1 MNHNAQDTQPEPNDI
16 ASRLQKANTQVSQ
29 ICQASGVP
37 GASIAIIHKGKLL
50 HTYNHGY
57 SDLENQIKT
66 DSNTAYGIGSLTK
79 AFIAAAIA
87 KLVHAGH
94 LTWHTPIKDL
104 LPELNQ
110 DDSIITNLL
119 TVTDILSH
127 RCGLAGGAAMSFVFQ
142 GDGDML
148 LPKESLF
155 TLFNHFPQLFPFRGG
170 WSYFVWGYA
179 LAGLV
184 IDRVTGKGLAQ
195 ALRELV
201 LSPLGMTSTGF
212 DVDSLEGVAEPYA
225 GLADGTA
232 FHLSKR
238 QVFRDTFFEASGGL
252 FSSVKDLTT
261 WAGAI
266 LDCISRPDESVLKD
280 VPYILS
286 NHAAIMN
293 PSLNERSYGLGWI
306 RTQLPGRVGLIGDN
320 MDVWT
325 LSEQPLLGDEHHPMQ
340 MIYHQGSTVGYYSH
354 MALFPATESAV
365 IVLTNSIALSDA
377 ADWISRTFTQALFDI
392 DSNDYVK
399 LAMEASKR
407 YISLFENMAT
417 EIENMRDGKT
427 PRLDTF
433 AGRYVHS
440 SQLFVVDLAVC
451 DSRNK
456 LALRFQGRDSQE
468 YELRYLCEGVFEWV
482 LGHDE
487 SKRRG
492 RYNSVEMGCYLFRFR
507 VDGGRVVSFTWAA
520 DGLRS
525 DVFLKV
531 GGLEDAAVA
540 VR

>member
-1 MNHNAQDTQPEPNDI
+1 MAQSPQSETNDV
-16 ASRLQKANTQVSQ
+16 ASRLQKANAQVSQ

-37 GASIAIIHKGKLL
+37 GASIAIIHNRKLI

-57 SDLENQIKT
+57 SDVENQVET
-66 DSNTAYGIGSLTK
+66 NSNTVYDIGSLTK

-110 DDSIITNLL
+110 DNPIITKLL

-127 RCGLAGGAAMSFVFQ
+127 RCGLAGRAAMSFAFQ

-155 TLFNHFPQLFPFRGG
+155 TLFNHFPQLFPFRGD

-184 IDRVTGKGLAQ
+184 IERVTGKGLAQ
-195 ALRELV
+195 ALGELV
-201 LSPLGMTSTGF
+201 LAPLGMTSTGF

-225 GLADGTA
+225 GLADGMA

-252 FSSVKDLTT
+252 FSSVKDLMT

-293 PSLNERSYGLGWI
+293 PSLNERSYGLG
-306 RTQLPGRVGLIGDN
+306 
-320 MDVWT
+320 
-325 LSEQPLLGDEHHPMQ
+325 
-340 MIYHQGSTVGYYSH
+340 
-354 MALFPATESAV
+354 
-365 IVLTNSIALSDA
+365 
-377 ADWISRTFTQALFDI
+377 
-392 DSNDYVK
+392 
-399 LAMEASKR
+399 
-407 YISLFENMAT
+407 
-417 EIENMRDGKT
+417 
-427 PRLDTF
+427 
-433 AGRYVHS
+433 
-440 SQLFVVDLAVC
+440 
-451 DSRNK
+451 
-456 LALRFQGRDSQE
+456 
-468 YELRYLCEGVFEWV
+468 
-482 LGHDE
+482 
-487 SKRRG
+487 
-492 RYNSVEMGCYLFRFR
+492 
-507 VDGGRVVSFTWAA
+507 
-520 DGLRS
+520 
-525 DVFLKV
+525 
-531 GGLEDAAVA
+531 
-540 VR
+540 